1 MHLRKKQWDNTTL
14 SYYAKIVNLLFI
26 VDTEGIIEQLED
38 EPVETKWNISHYFLI
53 VKEDKAKEKFK
64 YYLKTNCTAYI
75 RMGRKNIS
83 EQVVQLSKEM
93 NEKETMKKE
102 NLQEHANVIGKL
114 IEKMEKVIRR
124 DIEYIYLKKI
134 YDMVKDT
141 SIGNSEEQ
149 AAIKTLR
156 EDLIREIF
164 RFKR

>member
-1 MHLRKKQWDNTTL
+1 MDRD
-14 SYYAKIVNLLFI
+14 FI
-26 VDTEGIIEQLED
+26 GILC
-38 EPVETKWNISHYFLI
+38 
-53 VKEDKAKEKFK
+53 AKEKFK
-64 YYLKTNCTAYI
+64 YYPKTNCTAYI

-156 EDLIREIF
+156 SEEHTSELQSPLMIS
-164 RFKR
+164 